1 MFKHVFKDPYV
12 DILKLFAADDWRN
25 AELKGNVKQAV
36 DKAIGKKVVA
46 LKGVISGANSLDLP
60 KAGSLPLGLNGRY
73 LYLQVFLEPGKIWK
87 MDIDIM
93 LSRGIPPASGF
104 VTRVSLS
111 SRYTETKRVGTVLQL
126 AAPALKHTAGTWT
139 VLAVDLPALLL
150 EHLGDGTAAY
160 TCLKGLSFYAAMS
173 VRAAFISDTAYTP
186 DTLPRD
192 FLFPLFAGCAWAEL
206 YAWYAL
212 PQTTSAATA
221 ALTAMTA
228 APKEAPK
235 ISSPIK
241 RRPLATLA
249 AGAAPGLRR
258 RVMGPAELLHGRA
271 AAPAAAEMAPA
282 LSSSST
288 SSASQA
294 RAPRLLPAPPCS
306 QPPPPL
312 RAGEK
317 PGVLGGSPKQ
327 HDRLRRL
334 VPGGGAGAGERG
346 AEAPDRHTA
355 PVVALSA
362 AQTNKFVASAQEG
375 RWPSSAS
382 GTASP
387 PSPSPSSTTTTRTCS
402 RRDAPPHPPPP
413 STLAAPAR
421 RSPSPPRASQ
431 VRLSADGSLL
441 AALGKD
447 VRGRQLLGVWDVRG
461 ASGPT
466 PSSR

>member
-173 VRAAFISDTAYTP
+173 VRAA
-186 DTLPRD
+186 
-192 FLFPLFAGCAWAEL
+192 
-206 YAWYAL
+206 
-212 PQTTSAATA
+212 
-221 ALTAMTA
+221 
-228 APKEAPK
+228 
-235 ISSPIK
+235 
-241 RRPLATLA
+241 
-249 AGAAPGLRR
+249 
-258 RVMGPAELLHGRA
+258 
-271 AAPAAAEMAPA
+271 
-282 LSSSST
+282 
-288 SSASQA
+288 
-294 RAPRLLPAPPCS
+294 
-306 QPPPPL
+306 
-312 RAGEK
+312 
-317 PGVLGGSPKQ
+317 
-327 HDRLRRL
+327 
-334 VPGGGAGAGERG
+334 
-346 AEAPDRHTA
+346 
-355 PVVALSA
+355 
-362 AQTNKFVASAQEG
+362 
-375 RWPSSAS
+375 
-382 GTASP
+382 
-387 PSPSPSSTTTTRTCS
+387 
-402 RRDAPPHPPPP
+402 
-413 STLAAPAR
+413 
-421 RSPSPPRASQ
+421 
-431 VRLSADGSLL
+431 
-441 AALGKD
+441 
-447 VRGRQLLGVWDVRG
+447 
-461 ASGPT
+461 
-466 PSSR
+466 

>member
-282 LSSSST
+282 LLELEHVVGFAGAPL
-288 SSASQA
+288 ASPASPLALIPRPPPVLTAPRPPFAQA
-294 RAPRLLPAPPCS
+294 RSPECS
-306 QPPPPL
+306 N
-312 RAGEK
+312 
-317 PGVLGGSPKQ
+317 GSPKPT
-327 HDRLRRL
+327 R
-334 VPGGGAGAGERG
+334 
-346 AEAPDRHTA
+346 
-355 PVVALSA
+355 
-362 AQTNKFVASAQEG
+362 
-375 RWPSSAS
+375 
-382 GTASP
+382 
-387 PSPSPSSTTTTRTCS
+387 SST
-402 RRDAPPHPPPP
+402 
-413 STLAAPAR
+413 
-421 RSPSPPRASQ
+421 PSPP
-431 VRLSADGSLL
+431 
-441 AALGKD
+441 
-447 VRGRQLLGVWDVRG
+447 
-461 ASGPT
+461 
-466 PSSR
+466 

>member
-282 LSSSST
+282 LLELEHVVGFAGARPPLLPLPHPASPHRPPPLLLPRPALRPSS
-288 SSASQA
+288 
-294 RAPRLLPAPPCS
+294 PPPAPPFAQARSPECS
-306 QPPPPL
+306 N
-312 RAGEK
+312 
-317 PGVLGGSPKQ
+317 GSPKPT
-327 HDRLRRL
+327 R
-334 VPGGGAGAGERG
+334 
-346 AEAPDRHTA
+346 
-355 PVVALSA
+355 
-362 AQTNKFVASAQEG
+362 
-375 RWPSSAS
+375 
-382 GTASP
+382 
-387 PSPSPSSTTTTRTCS
+387 SST
-402 RRDAPPHPPPP
+402 
-413 STLAAPAR
+413 
-421 RSPSPPRASQ
+421 PSPP
-431 VRLSADGSLL
+431 
-441 AALGKD
+441 
-447 VRGRQLLGVWDVRG
+447 
-461 ASGPT
+461 
-466 PSSR
+466 